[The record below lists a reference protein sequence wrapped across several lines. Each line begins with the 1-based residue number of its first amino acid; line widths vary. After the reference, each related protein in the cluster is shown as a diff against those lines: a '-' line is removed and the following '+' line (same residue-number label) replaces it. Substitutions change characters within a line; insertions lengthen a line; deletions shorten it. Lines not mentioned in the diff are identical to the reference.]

1 MIFAHKEFNNL
12 STYSYTNQKQYT
24 LFPVLC
30 LLSITEPQLMNKN
43 DLLSFHSSLLL
54 PHQPPASD
62 TVNMLL
68 GILICFWNMGKGWLT
83 IE

>member
-1 MIFAHKEFNNL
+1 MIFAYKAFNNW
-12 STYSYTNQKQYT
+12 STCSYSKQKRYA

-43 DLLSFHSSLLL
+43 DLLSLETYLLL
-54 PHQPPASD
+54 PHQPLASD

-68 GILICFWNMGKGWLT
+68 GIFIYFWNMGKGWL
-83 IE
+83 